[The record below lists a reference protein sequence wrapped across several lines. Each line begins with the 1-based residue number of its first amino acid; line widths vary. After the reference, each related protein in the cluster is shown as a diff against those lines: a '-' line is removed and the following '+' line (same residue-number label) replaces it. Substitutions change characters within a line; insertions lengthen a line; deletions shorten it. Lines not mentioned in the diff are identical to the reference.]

1 MDARE
6 AFEAARA
13 ALSARQVF
21 GEPVERDGVT
31 VIPAAT
37 VIGGGGGGGGGRRS
51 REGEATRPDEEGGAG
66 MGFGLVAWASGAF
79 EIRDGRVTWRPA
91 IDLTRILLAAIGV
104 GTLLARGIL
113 AARRRRVRG

>member
-1 MDARE
+1 MNARE

-37 VIGGGGGGGGGRRS
+37 LIGGGGGGGGQRS
-51 REGEATRPDEEGGAG
+51 SEGEATRPHEEGGAG

-104 GTLLARGIL
+104 GTLVAKGIV
-113 AARRRRVRG
+113 AVRRRR